1 MRQQEECICRQC
13 GFLMTWLTSAI
24 YANHILICSEES
36 IIVETAEGIICKIFI
51 LNYSVVCAWCSD
63 KTDYVAGYGDERV
76 RLCDTCVRDKKVMK

>member
-36 IIVETAEGIICKIFI
+36 TIVETVEVLSALGAVIRLIMSQGTEMKE
-51 LNYSVVCAWCSD
+51 S
-63 KTDYVAGYGDERV
+63 DYVTRV
-76 RLCDTCVRDKKVMK
+76 CVTKKP

>member
-36 IIVETAEGIICKIFI
+36 IIVGTVEGINCKFFI
-51 LNYSVVCAWCSD
+51 LIIVLSALGAVIRLIMSQGTEM
-63 KTDYVAGYGDERV
+63 KESDYVTRV
-76 RLCDTCVRDKKVMK
+76 CVTKKP